1 MHRHAQISLAAIP
14 FLAPSLF
21 GIRNFGEIALRWG
34 LSHGVRIVLILA
46 VAYVLSRG
54 GRKLLARLETRLRT
68 EDAAA
73 GRSPQRS
80 KTLAAVSTSVMTMV
94 AWAVAGMLVL
104 GELGLN
110 LAPLLAS
117 ASIVGVALGFGAQSL
132 VRDFLTGFFVLLED
146 QYAIGDLVEIGTV
159 TGTVERFTLRMTAL
173 RSDDGTLHN
182 IANGTI
188 QRVSN
193 SSAGYAKALVDIG
206 VALEADLEQVR
217 QACAVAGDDLMADD
231 EIATMVL
238 EAPTVLG
245 PQALSESQ
253 VTVRVSIK
261 TMPGRRAT
269 VARAY
274 RHRVKDV
281 LEQRSIPISSPASML
296 LVHPDGTAV
305 SVIPATKDGAE
316 NGIGGSAGNG
326 SGGHP
331 CPDTGFGGDY

>member
-1 MHRHAQISLAAIP
+1 MHRHTSIHAVVISL
-14 FLAPSLF
+14 FAPSLF
-21 GIRNFGEIALRWG
+21 GIKNLGESALRWG
-34 LSHGVRIVLILA
+34 LSHGLRIVLI
-46 VAYVLSRG
+46 VVGAYLLSRA
-54 GRKLLARLETRLRT
+54 GRQLVRRLEARLRH
-68 EDAAA
+68 EDAEA

-80 KTLAAVSTSVMTMV
+80 KTLAEVSTSVVTLMAWSV
-94 AWAVAGMLVL
+94 AAMLVL

-110 LAPLLAS
+110 MAPLLAS

-132 VRDFLTGFFVLLED
+132 VRDFLTGFFVLFED
-146 QYAIGDLVEIGTV
+146 QYAIGDYVAIGPV
-159 TGTVERFTLRMTAL
+159 QGTVERFTLRMTAL
-173 RSDDGTLHN
+173 RDDDGTLHN

-231 EIATMVL
+231 EMATLVL
-238 EAPTVLG
+238 EAPRVLG

-269 VARAY
+269 VARAF
-274 RHRVKDV
+274 RHRVKSV
-281 LEQRSIPISSPASML
+281 LEQSGIPISSPASML
-296 LVHPDGTAV
+296 LVQPDGKALVMSRPST
-305 SVIPATKDGAE
+305 
-316 NGIGGSAGNG
+316 NG
-326 SGGHP
+326 SGEGS
-331 CPDTGFGGDY
+331 DSSEDEDSGGG